1 MPFEGRKSQYIDSN
15 KQIDSMPRNLCLS
28 LISTITVNCCF
39 AVQANETPVITE
51 QQMQEAERLFSGPLE
66 EDYYRTD
73 AVLVS
78 ATGSAKPVFLAPSV
92 ANVITWEEIKT
103 MGATTLDEVLES
115 VPGLHVY
122 MSSSPNYQ
130 TQWSIRGI
138 HTNANPH
145 VLLLINGRPVQDLHQ
160 GGRPSQF
167 QLPVGMISRVEVIR
181 GPGSAVHGA
190 DAFAGTINVV
200 TKDGQEITGTE
211 GGYRGGSFS
220 RKDAWAMTGGQ
231 YQGWD
236 IAMTL
241 DMMKSDG
248 DDSRVIDRDFQTLL
262 DERFGTSASLAPRAM
277 DTQHDT
283 LNAYLGFNRQDWQ
296 IYLWGW
302 RENDG
307 GTRAGLA
314 NAMTDGSR
322 LESDALLGSLAYKND
337 QWFDNWQ
344 FDLSLSYLYLKA
356 PTNLQ
361 LFPPGA
367 LLPIGSDGNLNFT
380 NPAGLTLFTE
390 GYIGFPTR
398 TQNQYSAE
406 SVALYDGI
414 AQHQLRLAVGY
425 QHTETDYE
433 ALQNW
438 GPGVLDGSQTEVDGT
453 LTDLNGDPRIF
464 MPDVERRLW
473 YLSAQ
478 DEWHFTKD
486 WELTIGARYDRYSDF
501 GGTFNPRA
509 ALVWQTRYDL
519 TTKLLYGRA
528 FRAPSF
534 TNLEAQ
540 NNPIGLG
547 NPDLD
552 PEILDTLEL
561 VFDYRPTVDLR
572 LAANLFV
579 YQIDGLIEFQADV
592 GQASTTSQNA
602 RDQKGHGVELEGD
615 WQISDNLRLG
625 SNLAWQDSQDEDSGG
640 PVPNAPGLQGY
651 FASTWNFIPDWSINA
666 QWFWIGQRERASGDT
681 RKEVDDYHT
690 TNLTLRRQ
698 ALWQHLDLAL
708 AVRNLFDEDVRE
720 PSSAVIPNDYPM
732 KGREIWAEMQIN
744 L

>member
-1 MPFEGRKSQYIDSN
+1 MRVKKQYSNDTN
-15 KQIDSMPRNLCLS
+15 KQLVNMPRTPCKRLIPIILLS
-28 LISTITVNCCF
+28 SQF
-39 AVQANETPVITE
+39 AAQANETPLITN
-51 QQMQEAERLFSGPLE
+51 QQMEEAERLFSGPVE

-92 ANVITWEEIKT
+92 ASVITKEEIKA
-103 MGATTLDEVLES
+103 MGATTLDEVLET

-122 MSSSPNYQ
+122 MSPSPNYQ

-138 HTNANPH
+138 HANANPH
-145 VLLLINGRPVQDLHQ
+145 VLLLINGKPVQDLHQ

-167 QLPVGMISRVEVIR
+167 QLPVSMISRVEVIR

-190 DAFAGTINVV
+190 DAFAGTINVI
-200 TKDGQEITGTE
+200 TKDGQEIAGTQ

-220 RKDAWAMTGGQ
+220 RKDAWVLTGGQ

-248 DDSRVIDRDFQTLL
+248 DDGRVIERDFQTLL
-262 DERFGTSASLAPRAM
+262 DESFGTSASLAPRAM
-277 DTQHDT
+277 DTQQDT
-283 LNAYLGFNRQDWQ
+283 LNAYFGFNKENWQ
-296 IYLWGW
+296 IFLWGW

-314 NAMTDGSR
+314 NAMADGNH
-322 LESDALLGSLAYKND
+322 LESDALLGSVTYNND
-337 QWFDNWQ
+337 QWLDNWH
-344 FDLSLSYLYLKA
+344 FDLNLSYLYLKA
-356 PTNLQ
+356 ITNLQ

-367 LLPIGSDGNLNFT
+367 LLPIGSDGNLSFT
-380 NPAGLTLFTE
+380 NPAGLTLFTD
-390 GYIGFPTR
+390 GYIGFPIR
-398 TQNQYSAE
+398 TQNQYGAE

-414 AQHQLRLAVGY
+414 AQHQMRFSIGY
-425 QHTETDYE
+425 QYTETAYK
-433 ALQNW
+433 AYQNW
-438 GPGVLDGSQTEVDGT
+438 GPGVLDGTQTVVDGT
-453 LTDLNGDPRIF
+453 LTDLTGDPRIF
-464 MPDVERRLW
+464 MPDVDRRLW

-478 DEWHFTKD
+478 DEWNFSKG
-486 WELTIGARYDRYSDF
+486 WELTLGARYDHYSDF

-534 TNLEAQ
+534 TNMHAQ

-552 PEILDTLEL
+552 PAILDTLEL
-561 VFDYRPTVDLR
+561 VFDYRPTADLR
-572 LAANLFV
+572 LAANLFA
-579 YQIDGLIEFQADV
+579 YTIDGLIEFLPDEGEAT
-592 GQASTTSQNA
+592 TTSQNA
-602 RDQKGHGVELEGD
+602 RDQKGHGFELEGD
-615 WQISDNLRLG
+615 WQVTDSLQLS
-625 SNLAWQDSQDEDSGG
+625 SNMAWQNSEDKESGD
-640 PVPNAPGLQGY
+640 PVPNAPGLQAYLAGDWQ
-651 FASTWNFIPDWSINA
+651 FLPDWSVNA
-666 QWFWIGQRERASGDT
+666 QWLWVGQRERASGDT
-681 RKEVDDYHT
+681 RKAVDDYRI

-698 ALWQHLDLAL
+698 ALFEHLDLAL

-720 PSSAVIPNDYPM
+720 PSTSVIPNDYPM
-732 KGREIWAEMQIN
+732 KGREIWAELQIN